1 MNSLKYLLLSQ
12 IVKLNFFLTFFSFL
26 LLSYLRERER
36 KEKGQ

>member
-12 IVKLNFFLTFFSFL
+12 IIKLKSFVTFFSFL